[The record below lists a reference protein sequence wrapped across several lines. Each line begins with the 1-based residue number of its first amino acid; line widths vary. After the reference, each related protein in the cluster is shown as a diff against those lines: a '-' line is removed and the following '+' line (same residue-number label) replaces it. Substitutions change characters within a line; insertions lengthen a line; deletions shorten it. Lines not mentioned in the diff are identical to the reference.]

1 MGKVHEIIDA
11 ADAKR
16 TQLVGMLHDLQSE
29 FGYLPT
35 GALVVVSE
43 RLDIPLQQIFGVA
56 TFYKAFSLKAKGRHR
71 IHVCLGTACHVLG
84 AANILDRFSRELGID
99 PGDTTDDMMFSLE
112 SVRCVGACSLAP
124 VVVIGSQTFG
134 RVRQDEV
141 PRLLSRSKGAEEQ
154 GTEHRAQSTEHGR
167 GC

>member
-1 MGKVHEIIDA
+1 MTVAELGKVHEIIDA

-16 TQLVGMLHDLQSE
+16 TQLVGMLQDLQSE

-35 GALVVVSE
+35 DALVAVSE
-43 RLDIPLQQIFGVA
+43 RLEIPLQQIYGVA
-56 TFYKAFSLKAKGRHR
+56 TFYKAFSLKPKGRHTVQ
-71 IHVCLGTACHVLG
+71 VCVGTACHVLG
-84 AANILDRFSRELGID
+84 AVNILDRFSRELGIA
-99 PGDTTDDMMFSLE
+99 PGDTTEDMMFSLE

-141 PRLLSRSKGAEEQ
+141 PKLIARFRGEA
-154 GTEHRAQSTEHGR
+154 RSTEHGAR
-167 GC
+167 